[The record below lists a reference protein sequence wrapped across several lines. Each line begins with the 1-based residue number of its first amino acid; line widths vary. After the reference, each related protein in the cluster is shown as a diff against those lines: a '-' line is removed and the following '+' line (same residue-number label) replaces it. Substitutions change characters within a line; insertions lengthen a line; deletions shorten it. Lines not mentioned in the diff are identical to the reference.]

1 MFACHMASKHFKSI
15 FHFFSDVKDKPTIR
29 SAIEKIRFLTL
40 TPQQFAEGPAR
51 SSLLT
56 ESEAFAVLMNILSS
70 SSDVPMPS
78 GFSTCRVP
86 RKQLIGDGPS
96 SNVRVCIDYGKTYFD
111 LFVFRL
117 PAVTMLAI
125 TEKNSPSHLNCSKSS
140 IAKDGKNRKKT
151 RSPDFFYSTTQM
163 KPTGGCQV

>member
-1 MFACHMASKHFKSI
+1 MFTYIKILINVDGKE
-15 FHFFSDVKDKPTIR
+15 KPTIR

-70 SSDVPMPS
+70 NSDVPMPR

-86 RKQLIGDGPS
+86 RKQLIGGGPS
-96 SNVRVCIDYGKTYFD
+96 CNVSMMLVLLIWVCWCSIDKFVYSFNSFITYLAFALD
-111 LFVFRL
+111 FVRKIKKKLSSLCFSRL
-117 PAVTMLAI
+117 WSISML
-125 TEKNSPSHLNCSKSS
+125 N
-140 IAKDGKNRKKT
+140 
-151 RSPDFFYSTTQM
+151 
-163 KPTGGCQV
+163 